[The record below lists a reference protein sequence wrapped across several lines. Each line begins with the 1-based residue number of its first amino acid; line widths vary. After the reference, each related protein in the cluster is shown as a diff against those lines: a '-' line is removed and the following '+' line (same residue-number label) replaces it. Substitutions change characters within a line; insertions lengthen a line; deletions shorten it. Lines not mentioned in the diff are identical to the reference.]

1 VVVSLGLGGVEVAD
15 TAAMGDQLQLPLFD
29 DNPTSL
35 DLLGFGGVVDAV
47 VRVLSSGGLD
57 PVTIG
62 VQSGWGGGKS
72 TLLRLIEDRLK
83 DDARLLV
90 VKVDP
95 WEFDDN
101 QDVRGT
107 LIALVLN
114 ALQAEVQ
121 AEGSAVPKDRIGE
134 IVTKLSD
141 LRRRIAWGR
150 VAKVLITSAAT
161 MTPNITELVDA
172 LTPAPPG
179 EDEDKPQ
186 SMAGFRED
194 FAALMKMDLGF
205 TRVVV
210 LVDDLDRCLP
220 ASAVGTLEAI
230 KLFLSVEKMAFVL
243 AADEDLVRASINLHL
258 GGLAQGEFANR
269 YTEKIV
275 QVPMSLP
282 RLSQRDAEAYVAL
295 LLADQ
300 QSSMSGEQSKAMIER
315 ARVRRRAG
323 EAPYVV
329 DDPAGAPGPTGEQQ
343 RLASVISRGLSADKW
358 QTPRAVKR
366 FLNNLAIREQIADEA
381 GAHLPLDVLVKMYLL
396 ELRHLK
402 EFKTLAALEPD
413 KRTDLL
419 QRWEDWAHEEK
430 DAVMPT
436 GVSEATRVWARNEPR
451 LAGRG
456 GEIDRYLSV
465 AATLLSDVTFGGA
478 MDSGQR
484 KTVEQLLN
492 RSDIVRRGAVKD
504 VLVMTPENQDV
515 IVGALAESLPV
526 QEDAKYAFLSLTE
539 LAAGST
545 RLAAEVEALLQ
556 RPALMQKV
564 KAQWV
569 PMFRKMPPVL
579 KALAESD
586 DLDVAVTK
594 AAKKSLENIEKA
606 RREG

>member
-1 VVVSLGLGGVEVAD
+1 
-15 TAAMGDQLQLPLFD
+15 MGDQPQLPLFD

-83 DDARLLV
+83 DDERLLV

-114 ALQAEVQ
+114 ALQKAVE
-121 AEGSAVPKDRIGE
+121 AEGGKVPKDGVGE
-134 IVTKLSD
+134 IVTKLNS

-161 MTPNITELVDA
+161 MTPDIAGLVDA
-172 LTPAPPG
+172 LTPASPG
-179 EDEDKPQ
+179 EDENKPQ
-186 SMAGFRED
+186 SLAGFRED
-194 FAALMKMDLGF
+194 FAELMKMELGF

-230 KLFLSVEKMAFVL
+230 KLFLSVKKMTFVL
-243 AADEDLVRASINLHL
+243 AADEDLVRASITLHL
-258 GGLAQGEFANR
+258 GDLARGSSEFADR

-295 LLADQ
+295 LLAGQ
-300 QSSMSGEQSKAMIER
+300 QSSMSGEQNKSMIER

-323 EAPYVV
+323 EAPYAV
-329 DDPAGAPGPTGEQQ
+329 DGSSAEPGPTGEQQ
-343 RLASVISRGLSADKW
+343 RLALVISRGLSADKW

-366 FLNNLAIREQIADEA
+366 FLNSLAIREQIAAEA
-381 GAHLPLDVLVKMYLL
+381 GAHLPLDMLVKMYLL

-402 EFKTLAALEPD
+402 EFKALAALEPD

-419 QRWEDWAHEEK
+419 QRWEDWAHGEK
-430 DAVMPT
+430 DATKPPEVT
-436 GVSEATRVWARNEPR
+436 DTTQAWALNEPR
-451 LAGRG
+451 LAGRS
-456 GEIDRYLSV
+456 GEIERYLSV

-478 MDSGQR
+478 MDSEQR
-484 KTVEQLLN
+484 KTVEKLLN
-492 RSDIVRRGAVKD
+492 PSDIVRRGAIED
-504 VLVMTPENQDV
+504 VLEMTEENQDV
-515 IVGALAESLPV
+515 IVGALAQSLPA
-526 QEDAKYAFLSLTE
+526 QEDARFAFTSLTQ
-539 LAAGST
+539 LAAGT
-545 RLAAEVEALLQ
+545 ARVAAEVEAVLQ
-556 RPALMQKV
+556 RPAVMQKV

-569 PMFRKMPPVL
+569 PMLRKMPPVL
-579 KALAESD
+579 TALAEAEG
-586 DLDVAVTK
+586 LDQAVIK
-594 AAKKSLENIEKA
+594 AAKKALESIAQA
-606 RREG
+606 RRDG

>member
-1 VVVSLGLGGVEVAD
+1 MD
-15 TAAMGDQLQLPLFD
+15 HPPQLPLFD

-47 VRVLSSGGLD
+47 VRVLNASGLD

-83 DDARLLV
+83 DEGHLLV

-114 ALQAEVQ
+114 ALQEAVQ
-121 AEGSAVPKDRIGE
+121 ADESTVPKARVGE
-134 IVTKLSD
+134 IVTKLD
-141 LRRRIAWGR
+141 GLRRRIAWGR

-161 MTPNITELVDA
+161 MTADIPALVTA

-179 EDEDKPQ
+179 DESADKPQ

-194 FAALMKMDLGF
+194 FAKLMKMELGF

-230 KLFLSVEKMAFVL
+230 KLFMSVKKMAFVL
-243 AADEDLVRASINLHL
+243 AADEALVRASINIHL
-258 GGLAQGEFANR
+258 GDLAQGEFADR

-282 RLSQRDAEAYVAL
+282 RLSQHDAEAYVAL
-295 LLADQ
+295 LLASQ
-300 QSSMSGEQSKAMIER
+300 QSSMSGEESKAMIDR

-323 EAPYVV
+323 EAPYAV
-329 DDPAGAPGPTGEQQ
+329 DDPDGAPGPTSEQQ

-366 FLNNLAIREQIADEA
+366 FLNSLAIREQIADEA
-381 GAHLPLDVLVKMYLL
+381 GAHLQLDVLVKMYLL

-402 EFKTLAALEPD
+402 EFKALAALEPD

-419 QRWEDWAHEEK
+419 QRWEDWAHGEK
-430 DAVMPT
+430 DAAKPPEVT
-436 GVSEATRVWARNEPR
+436 DTTQAWALNEPR

-456 GEIDRYLSV
+456 SEIDRYLSV

-478 MDSGQR
+478 MDSEQR
-484 KTVEQLLN
+484 KTAEQLLSK
-492 RSDIVRRGAVKD
+492 SDIVRRAAVED
-504 VLVMTPENQDV
+504 VLGMSSENQDV
-515 IVGALAESLPV
+515 IVGALGQSLPL
-526 QEDAKYAFLSLTE
+526 QEDPKAAFESLTE
-539 LAAGST
+539 LAAGSL
-545 RLAAEVEALLQ
+545 RLASEIETVLQ
-556 RPALMQKV
+556 RLPVMRKV
-564 KAQWV
+564 KPAHV
-569 PMFRKMPPVL
+569 PLFRPMPSVL
-579 KALAESD
+579 TSLTETEGLPPAVVQAAKTSLAALA
-586 DLDVAVTK
+586 
-594 AAKKSLENIEKA
+594 KA
-606 RREG
+606 RRNT

>member
-1 VVVSLGLGGVEVAD
+1 
-15 TAAMGDQLQLPLFD
+15 MGDQPQLPLFD

-47 VRVLSSGGLD
+47 VRVLNSGGLD

-83 DDARLLV
+83 DEGHLLV

-114 ALQAEVQ
+114 ALQEAVQ
-121 AEGSAVPKDRIGE
+121 AEESAVPKDHVKE
-134 IVTKLSD
+134 IVRKLD
-141 LRRRIAWGR
+141 GLRRRIAWGR

-161 MTPNITELVDA
+161 MTADIPALVHA
-172 LTPAPPG
+172 LTPASPG
-179 EDEDKPQ
+179 EDVGADKPQ

-194 FAALMKMDLGF
+194 FAALMKMELGF

-220 ASAVGTLEAI
+220 ASAVSTLEAI
-230 KLFLSVEKMAFVL
+230 KLFLSVKKMAFVL
-243 AADEDLVRASINLHL
+243 AADESLVRASINLHL
-258 GGLAQGEFANR
+258 GDLAQGEFADR

-282 RLSQRDAEAYVAL
+282 RLSQHDAEAYVAL

-315 ARVRRRAG
+315 ARVRRRSG
-323 EAPYVV
+323 EAPYAV
-329 DDPAGAPGPTGEQQ
+329 DDPGGAPGPTSEHQ

-402 EFKTLAALEPD
+402 EFKALAALEPD

-419 QRWEDWAHEEK
+419 QRWEAWAHGEK
-430 DAVMPT
+430 DATMPT
-436 GVSEATRVWARNEPR
+436 EVTEATQLWARNEPR

-478 MDSGQR
+478 MDSEQR
-484 KTVEQLLN
+484 KTVENLL
-492 RSDIVRRGAVKD
+492 SKADTVRRSAVQD
-504 VLVMTPENQDV
+504 VLGMTPDNQDV
-515 IVGALAESLPV
+515 IVGALAQSLPV
-526 QEDAKYAFLSLTE
+526 QEDAKPAFSSLIG
-539 LAAGST
+539 LAVGSA
-545 RLAAEVEALLQ
+545 RVAPEVEALLQ
-556 RPALMQKV
+556 RPALLQKV

-579 KALAESD
+579 RALAETD
-586 DLDVAVTK
+586 GLDEAVTK
-594 AAKKSLENIEKA
+594 AAKRDLEAVAKVG
-606 RREG
+606 REG

>member
-1 VVVSLGLGGVEVAD
+1 
-15 TAAMGDQLQLPLFD
+15 MGDQSQLPLFD
-29 DNPTSL
+29 DNPTSV

-47 VRVLSSGGLD
+47 VRVLNSGGLD

-72 TLLRLIEDRLK
+72 TLLRLIDDRLK
-83 DDARLLV
+83 DDKRLLV

-114 ALQAEVQ
+114 ALQKEVQ
-121 AEGSAVPKDRIGE
+121 AEGSLVPKDRVGE
-134 IVTKLSD
+134 IVTKLD
-141 LRRRIAWGR
+141 GLRRRIAWGR

-161 MTPNITELVDA
+161 MTPDIAGLVDA

-179 EDEDKPQ
+179 EDENKPQ

-194 FAALMKMDLGF
+194 FAELMKTELGF

-220 ASAVGTLEAI
+220 ASAVSTLEAI
-230 KLFLSVEKMAFVL
+230 KLFLSVPKMAFVL
-243 AADEDLVRASINLHL
+243 AADEALVRASINLHL
-258 GGLAQGEFANR
+258 GDLAQGEFADR

-275 QVPMSLP
+275 QIPMSLP
-282 RLSQRDAEAYVAL
+282 RLSQHDAEAYVAL

-300 QSSMSGEQSKAMIER
+300 QSNLSGEESKAMIER

-323 EAPYVV
+323 EAPYAV
-329 DDPAGAPGPTGEQQ
+329 DDADGALGPTSEQQ

-402 EFKTLAALEPD
+402 EFKALAALEPD

-419 QRWEDWAHEEK
+419 QRWETWAHGEQ
-430 DAVMPT
+430 DAVMPPE
-436 GVSEATRVWARNEPR
+436 VSDATQVWARTEPR
-451 LAGRG
+451 LAGLG
-456 GEIDRYLSV
+456 GKIDQYLSV
-465 AATLLSDVTFGGA
+465 AATLLSDVIFGGA
-478 MDSGQR
+478 MDSEQR
-484 KTVEQLLN
+484 KMVENLLSP
-492 RSDIVRRGAVKD
+492 SDLVRRTAVQD
-504 VLVMTPENQDV
+504 VIGMNPENQDV
-515 IVGALAESLPV
+515 IVGALAQSLPV
-526 QEDAKYAFLSLTE
+526 QEDA
-539 LAAGST
+539 
-545 RLAAEVEALLQ
+545 RLAFSSLVALAEGSPRVAPEVEALLQ
-556 RPALMQKV
+556 RPALMQKA

-569 PMFRKMPPVL
+569 PLFRKMPPVL
-579 KALAESD
+579 KALAEAD
-586 DLDVAVTK
+586 GLDEAVTK
-594 AAKKSLENIEKA
+594 AAKSNLEAVEKA
-606 RREG
+606 HREG

>member
-1 VVVSLGLGGVEVAD
+1 
-15 TAAMGDQLQLPLFD
+15 MGDQPQLPLFD

-47 VRVLSSGGLD
+47 VRVLKSGGLD

-72 TLLRLIEDRLK
+72 TLLRLLEDRLR
-83 DDARLLV
+83 DEAHLLV

-114 ALQAEVQ
+114 ALQEAVQ
-121 AEGSAVPKDRIGE
+121 GEESTVPKDRVGE
-134 IVTKLSD
+134 IVTKLDS

-161 MTPNITELVDA
+161 LTPDIPALVDA
-172 LTPAPPG
+172 LTPASPG
-179 EDEDKPQ
+179 EDGGGDKPQ

-194 FAALMKMDLGF
+194 FAALMKMELGF

-230 KLFLSVEKMAFVL
+230 KLFLSVKKMAFVL
-243 AADEDLVRASINLHL
+243 AADEALVRSSINLHL
-258 GGLAQGEFANR
+258 GDLAQAEFADR

-282 RLSQRDAEAYVAL
+282 RLSQHDAEAYVAL

-329 DDPAGAPGPTGEQQ
+329 DDPDGAPGPSSEQQ

-366 FLNNLAIREQIADEA
+366 FLNSLAIREQIADEA

-402 EFKTLAALEPD
+402 EFKALSALEPD
-413 KRTDLL
+413 QRTDLL
-419 QRWEDWAHEEK
+419 QRWEEWAHGEK

-436 GVSEATRVWARNEPR
+436 EVTDATQLWARNEPR

-478 MDSGQR
+478 MDSEQR
-484 KTVEQLLN
+484 RAVEKLLSK
-492 RSDIVRRGAVKD
+492 SDMVRRAAVQD
-504 VLVMTPENQDV
+504 VLEASPENQDV
-515 IVGALAESLPV
+515 IVGALAQSLPL
-526 QEDAKYAFLSLTE
+526 QEDAKFAFFSLTE

-556 RPALMQKV
+556 RPAVMQKV

-569 PMFRKMPPVL
+569 PRFRRLPLVL
-579 KALAESD
+579 QALAEAD
-586 DLDVAVTK
+586 GLDEAVTK
-594 AAKKSLENIEKA
+594 AARTSLAAVEKA
-606 RREG
+606 GREG

>member
-1 VVVSLGLGGVEVAD
+1 
-15 TAAMGDQLQLPLFD
+15 MGYQSKLPLFD
-29 DNPTSL
+29 DNPTSR

-47 VRVLSSGGLD
+47 VRVLNSGGLD

-83 DDARLLV
+83 DEAHLLV

-114 ALQAEVQ
+114 ALQKEVQ
-121 AEGSAVPKDRIGE
+121 AEESTVPQDRVHE
-134 IVTKLSD
+134 IVRKLD
-141 LRRRIAWGR
+141 RLRRRIAWGR

-161 MTPNITELVDA
+161 MTPNIPALVDA

-179 EDEDKPQ
+179 EDEGADKPQ

-194 FAALMKMDLGF
+194 FAALMKMELGF

-230 KLFLSVEKMAFVL
+230 KLFLSVKKMAFVL
-243 AADEDLVRASINLHL
+243 AADEALVRASINLHL
-258 GGLAQGEFANR
+258 GDLAQGEFADR

-282 RLSQRDAEAYVAL
+282 RLSQHDAEAYVAL

-300 QSSMSGEQSKAMIER
+300 QSSMSGGQSKAMIER

-323 EAPYVV
+323 EAPYAV
-329 DDPAGAPGPTGEQQ
+329 DDPDGAPGPSSEQQ

-402 EFKTLAALEPD
+402 EFKALAALEPE

-419 QRWEDWAHEEK
+419 QRWEEWAHGEK

-436 GVSEATRVWARNEPR
+436 EVTEATQLWARNEPR

-478 MDSGQR
+478 MDSEQR
-484 KTVEQLLN
+484 KTVEKLL
-492 RSDIVRRGAVKD
+492 SKADTVRRAAVED
-504 VLVMTPENQDV
+504 VLRTNPDNQDV
-515 IVGALAESLPV
+515 IVGALAQSLPV
-526 QEDAKYAFLSLTE
+526 QEDAGFAFYSLTE
-539 LAAGST
+539 LAAGSV
-545 RLAAEVEALLQ
+545 RVAAEVEALLQ

-569 PMFRKMPPVL
+569 PRFRRLPPVL
-579 KALAESD
+579 KALAEAD
-586 DLDVAVTK
+586 GLDEAVTN
-594 AAKKSLENIEKA
+594 AAKTNLEAVEMA

>member
-1 VVVSLGLGGVEVAD
+1 
-15 TAAMGDQLQLPLFD
+15 MGDRPQLPLFD

-47 VRVLSSGGLD
+47 VRVLNAGGLD

-72 TLLRLIEDRLK
+72 TLLRLVEDRLK
-83 DDARLLV
+83 DAGNLLV

-114 ALQAEVQ
+114 ALQTEVQ
-121 AEGSAVPKDRIGE
+121 AGERALPQNRLDE
-134 IVTKLSD
+134 IVKRLDT

-161 MTPNITELVDA
+161 MTPNIPALVDA

-179 EDEDKPQ
+179 KDEGAEKPQ

-194 FAALMKMDLGF
+194 FAELMGMELGI

-230 KLFLSVEKMAFVL
+230 KLFLSVKKMAFVL

-282 RLSQRDAEAYVAL
+282 RLSQRDAEAYVSL
-295 LLADQ
+295 LMADQ
-300 QSSMSGEQSKAMIER
+300 QPNMTGEQSKAMIER

-323 EAPYVV
+323 EAPYAV
-329 DDPAGAPGPTGEQQ
+329 DGPDGAPGPTGEQQ
-343 RLASVISRGLSADKW
+343 RLASVISRGLSADRW

-381 GAHLPLDVLVKMYLL
+381 GAHLSLEVLVKMYLL

-402 EFKTLAALEPD
+402 EFKALAALEPD
-413 KRTDLL
+413 KRTALL
-419 QRWEDWAHEEK
+419 QRWEDWAHGVK
-430 DAVMPT
+430 DATQPPEVADT
-436 GVSEATRVWARNEPR
+436 TQSWALNEPR

-456 GEIDRYLSV
+456 GDIDRYLSV

-478 MDSGQR
+478 MDSEQR
-484 KTVEQLLN
+484 KTVEELLSP
-492 RSDIVRRGAVKD
+492 SDIVRRDAVRD
-504 VLVMTPENQDV
+504 VLEMSQENQDV
-515 IVGALAESLPV
+515 IVGALAQSLPG
-526 QEDAKYAFLSLTE
+526 QEDAKFAFTSLVG

-545 RLAAEVEALLQ
+545 RLAPEVEALLQ

-569 PMFRKMPPVL
+569 PMLRAMPAVL
-579 KALAESD
+579 KTLAEFD
-586 DLDVAVTK
+586 GVNEAVTN
-594 AAKKSLENIEKA
+594 AAKTNLKTVEKA
-606 RREG
+606 RWKG